1 MSYDRDDRLMTD
13 TTDFQ
18 ELTGVIRAL
27 EDRRYAAMIAGD
39 AAALEDLLADDLR
52 YTHSNAVVDTKASLM
67 GLLATGKLTYRAAR
81 PVIDD
86 VFIYGAAALV
96 VGSVELDVTA
106 GGADRTVRVRY
117 TNLGVNTEGRWRFA
131 AWQSTP
137 QPA

>member
-1 MSYDRDDRLMTD
+1 MTD
-13 TTDFQ
+13 TTDVQ
-18 ELTGVIRAL
+18 ELTGAIRAM

-86 VFIYGAAALV
+86 VFIYGDAALV

-106 GGADRTVRVRY
+106 GGADRTVRARY
-117 TNLGVNTEGRWRFA
+117 TNLWVNTEGGWRFA

-137 QPA
+137 QPV

>member
-1 MSYDRDDRLMTD
+1 MTD
-13 TTDFQ
+13 TTDVQ

-67 GLLATGKLTYRAAR
+67 GLLATGKLTYRATR

-117 TNLGVNTEGRWRFA
+117 TNLWVNTEGRWRFA

>member
-1 MSYDRDDRLMTD
+1 MTEMTEMTD
-13 TTDFQ
+13 VQ
-18 ELTGVIRAL
+18 EVTGVIRAM

-39 AAALEDLLADDLR
+39 APTLEDLLADDLR

-67 GLLATGKLTYRAAR
+67 GLLASGKLTYRAAR

-86 VFIYGAAALV
+86 VFIYGDAALV

-117 TNLGVNTEGRWRFA
+117 TNLWVNTDGRWRFA

>member
-1 MSYDRDDRLMTD
+1 MTEMTEMTD
-13 TTDFQ
+13 VQ
-18 ELTGVIRAL
+18 EVTGVIRAM

-39 AAALEDLLADDLR
+39 APALEDLLADDLR

-67 GLLATGKLTYRAAR
+67 GLLASGKLTYRAAR

-86 VFIYGAAALV
+86 VFIYGDAALV

-117 TNLGVNTEGRWRFA
+117 TNLWVNTDGRWRFA